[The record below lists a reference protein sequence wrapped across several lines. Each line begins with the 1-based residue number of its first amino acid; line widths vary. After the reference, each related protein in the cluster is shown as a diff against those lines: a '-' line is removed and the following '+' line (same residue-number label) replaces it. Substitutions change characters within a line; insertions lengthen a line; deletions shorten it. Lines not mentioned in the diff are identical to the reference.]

1 MRIIMRMS
9 HPPER
14 IMATA
19 KKYSLPEVKPLTVE
33 EPRVNYHAGKQ
44 RLNITVRGDL
54 IERAREAGLNISSVV
69 EESLTERLRKAE
81 GERWL
86 AENAEAI
93 AHHNAR
99 VEREGLWHKGLTP
112 WY

>member
-1 MRIIMRMS
+1 
-9 HPPER
+9 
-14 IMATA
+14 MAAA
-19 KKYSLPEVKPLTVE
+19 KKYKLPEVKPHVVE
-33 EPRVNYHAGKQ
+33 EPRAVYNAGKQ

-54 IERAREAGLNISSVV
+54 IERARLAGLNISSVV
-69 EESLTERLRKAE
+69 EESLEQRLRKAE

>member
-1 MRIIMRMS
+1 
-9 HPPER
+9 
-14 IMATA
+14 MAKA
-19 KKYSLPEVKPLTVE
+19 YKLPAPKPMTIA
-33 EPRVNYHAGKQ
+33 EPGVTCSAAKQ
-44 RLNITVRGDL
+44 RLNVTVRGDL
-54 IERAREAGLNISSVV
+54 IERARKAGLNISSVV